1 MNHESSSFKR
11 RAPCGPKP
19 DVPRP
24 RPLRNRSQGSTEDL
38 KIGKVVQPEELSNLV
53 VNDLIKEALAA
64 DTRILPVVSAPAPE
78 TDDEMED
85 DVLSLSGQSD
95 EEEEV
100 ESVDLASRIA
110 KRVVQQGILFDAA
123 KAVQD
128 ASQEISE
135 CDFEEVESFS
145 EDEEESVEM
154 HGEVGTAKSLDAEA
168 ARFEA
173 RETLIQAAQSGA
185 LLAAL
190 RAATDKAKAAPVE
203 EDEKPADVES
213 LRREARDTLLKAA
226 RDGRLASAFKE
237 MRQAAPVEEDEKP
250 ADVESLR
257 REARDTLLKAA
268 RDGRLASAFKE
279 MRQAAPVEEDEKPAD
294 VESLRREARD
304 TLLKAARDGRLASAF
319 KEMRQADEVETVR
332 QQASEP
338 NLQDARDKAR
348 SALLNTLQTG
358 EFQKAMEEI
367 VQKRQ
372 AKASE
377 ETPKQSVQPLQESA
391 SVSKLPGKAK
401 RRIIG
406 GVVRAPSEAIP
417 MDPMPPVAPSPESKL
432 AWFMAGPASNGLRQ
446 KEAPTFRMDDES
458 DAQRGLTRKSS
469 ITAMFEALGSAQL
482 IRMDA
487 DEQPQQV
494 HPSMRLS
501 ASCTSLKPSTP
512 GLVKPGTTSSASAM
526 ALDLGLDL
534 SSKDRIGTP
543 SMGSRCSS
551 VGSLRALKASK
562 DAKPLPFLQKP
573 SSIADWSISNTSVMK
588 KTPKE
593 WSTMGTMPTSAF

>member
-1 MNHESSSFKR
+1 
-11 RAPCGPKP
+11 
-19 DVPRP
+19 
-24 RPLRNRSQGSTEDL
+24 
-38 KIGKVVQPEELSNLV
+38 
-53 VNDLIKEALAA
+53 
-64 DTRILPVVSAPAPE
+64 
-78 TDDEMED
+78 
-85 DVLSLSGQSD
+85 
-95 EEEEV
+95 
-100 ESVDLASRIA
+100 
-110 KRVVQQGILFDAA
+110 
-123 KAVQD
+123 
-128 ASQEISE
+128 
-135 CDFEEVESFS
+135 
-145 EDEEESVEM
+145 
-154 HGEVGTAKSLDAEA
+154 
-168 ARFEA
+168 
-173 RETLIQAAQSGA
+173 
-185 LLAAL
+185 
-190 RAATDKAKAAPVE
+190 
-203 EDEKPADVES
+203 
-213 LRREARDTLLKAA
+213 
-226 RDGRLASAFKE
+226 
-237 MRQAAPVEEDEKP
+237 
-250 ADVESLR
+250 
-257 REARDTLLKAA
+257 
-268 RDGRLASAFKE
+268 
-279 MRQAAPVEEDEKPAD
+279 
-294 VESLRREARD
+294 
-304 TLLKAARDGRLASAF
+304 
-319 KEMRQADEVETVR
+319 
-332 QQASEP
+332 
-338 NLQDARDKAR
+338 
-348 SALLNTLQTG
+348 
-358 EFQKAMEEI
+358 MEEI